1 MVWHIIRANI
11 LLIVNVILTD
21 RIWVSLNTLT
31 KKIEANFQITIFFCS
46 GIINLLFDGLAYNTS
61 GHFAHC
67 SYFSSPLRGSDKY
80 HATRKISARMLNHR
94 IRCI

>member
-67 SYFSSPLRGSDKY
+67 SYFSSPLRGSEKY
-80 HATRKISARMLNHR
+80 
-94 IRCI
+94 